1 MEIKLDAISPVVYS
15 LMKTGA
21 LAEVRR
27 QLANKNEYREKI
39 PVVQDTLVVFRG
51 VTKVGIIPRDKVAE
65 FGAKA
70 LVGKCRIVRME
81 QSTNTVIVEIPPKKA
96 GT

>member
-15 LMKTGA
+15 LMRAGA

-39 PVVQDTLVVFRG
+39 PTVQDTFVVFRG

-65 FGAKA
+65 LGAKA
-70 LVGKCRIVRME
+70 LIGKCRIVRME
-81 QSTNTVIVEIPPKKA
+81 QSSNTVIIEIPPKKSA
-96 GT
+96 S